1 MVILRPMAKKTDI
14 YLSARLR
21 IAGNVR
27 RFRQDLALSQEKL
40 AELADFHRT
49 YVSQVERCITNISID
64 GLERLAAAL
73 GVDIARL
80 LEIPP
85 VPAKKDARR

>member
-1 MVILRPMAKKTDI
+1 MAKKPDPAPT
-14 YLSARLR
+14 ARER

-27 RFRQDLALSQEKL
+27 RFRLERAFSQEKL

-64 GLERLAAAL
+64 GLERLAGAL
-73 GVDIARL
+73 GVDVAAL
-80 LEIPP
+80 LEL
-85 VPAKKDARR
+85 PAATRKESRR

>member
-1 MVILRPMAKKTDI
+1 MAKKTDI
-14 YLSARLR
+14 YLSARQR
-21 IAGNVR
+21 IATNVR

-85 VPAKKDARR
+85 APAKKDARR